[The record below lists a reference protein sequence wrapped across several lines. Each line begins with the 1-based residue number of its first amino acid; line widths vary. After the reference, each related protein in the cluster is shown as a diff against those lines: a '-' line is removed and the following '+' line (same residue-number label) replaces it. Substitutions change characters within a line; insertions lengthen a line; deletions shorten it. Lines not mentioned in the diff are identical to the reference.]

1 MATAVHTT
9 PARLRKAATAGIIQF
24 PQHDHAA
31 YLDRLADSEL
41 AVGRHSAAERLSHEA
56 QRLRQEALS

>member
-1 MATAVHTT
+1 MTT
-9 PARLRKAATAGIIQF
+9 PSFTTTARPRKAAAVITQF
-24 PQHDHAA
+24 FHRDHAA

-56 QRLRQEALS
+56 QRLREAALS